1 MANKINKKELIE
13 RIAKRTEKDTA
24 EVELIVDA
32 TLEEIYQSLKN
43 TETVTIRN
51 FGKFYIRERRSSIVF
66 KFDPSQKLRA
76 IFGWSSTYKGEL

>member
-1 MANKINKKELIE
+1 MADKINKTELIK
-13 RIAKRTEKDTA
+13 RIASKTKKDET

-43 TETVTIRN
+43 RETVTIRN
-51 FGKFYIRERRSSIVF
+51 FGKFYIRDRSSGTIF

-76 IFGWSSTYKGEL
+76 IFGWSSTYKGDV